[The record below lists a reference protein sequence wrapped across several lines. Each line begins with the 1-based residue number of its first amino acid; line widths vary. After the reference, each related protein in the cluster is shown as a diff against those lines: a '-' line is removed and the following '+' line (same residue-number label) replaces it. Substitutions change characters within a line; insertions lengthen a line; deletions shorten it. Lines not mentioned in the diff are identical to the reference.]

1 MKKFIY
7 VSLLF
12 FPYFLLSQSKINA
25 LIADLSKMKEDSSKV
40 IHYYKIADNY
50 ILIDST
56 KSFFYGKKAL
66 ELAKKINWKDGMAK
80 SYLVLGSNYT
90 KTNNYP
96 KALSNYNQVLSTT
109 NNQSIEAEAYFLK
122 GQIYLEQS
130 NYDDA
135 LAQFHKSLQL
145 FETQKNKN
153 GITKVLL
160 SIGSLYTG
168 FGKNKEALNTYNK
181 ALQIS
186 KQNNNLKQELAL
198 RGIGTVYFNY
208 SEYEKSISYLEKSLA
223 LIKSKKDT
231 NLESRLLSDIA
242 LVYLEMGQFQKA
254 INYSKASLKTDPSI
268 MTKIHNVAFSYGVIG
283 DSYVEL
289 AREQNNNPAHID
301 SAIVYLEKAVKLHT
315 EFKSLRGLYD
325 DYRSIYEAQK
335 LKGNYA
341 KALEIFELCTVYKD
355 SIYNSENKETIKNLE
370 DKREIELRDREIKI
384 NKLKIE
390 AKEKQKWLL
399 LSGIAFLGII
409 GGLLFYQSR
418 SRKKTNEKL
427 QSLNV
432 ELDEANKIKTR
443 FFSILNHDLRSPIT
457 NLIHFLHLQKDNPEL
472 LDAESKQR
480 MENKTIAGAENLLH
494 SMEDILLWSKGQMEH
509 FKPQPKTI
517 RVHDIFE
524 DVKKHFSS
532 EEQVAIVF
540 ENPDNITLHSD
551 ENYLKTIL
559 RNLTGNA
566 IKVLNTSA
574 TLGMTPTI
582 LWKAYTENGHTF
594 LSISDN
600 GPGTTSDKFKALY
613 DDKEVVG
620 IKTGLGLHLIRDLAK
635 AIGCEIAVDSKLNEG
650 TTITLKL

>member
-1 MKKFIY
+1 MRKIAHIL
-7 VSLLF
+7 VLLF
-12 FPYFLLSQSKINA
+12 PCFLISQNNLNT
-25 LIADLSKMKEDSSKV
+25 LIAEASKMKDDTLKV
-40 IHYYKIADNY
+40 HYYHKIAESY
-50 ILIDST
+50 RSTDSVQ
-56 KSFFYGKKAL
+56 SLVYSEKAL
-66 ELAKKINWKDGMAK
+66 QLSKKIKWMDGITQSHIHIGDYYAK
-80 SYLVLGSNYT
+80 QLNYQ
-90 KTNNYP
+90 
-96 KALSNYNQVLSTT
+96 KALFHF
-109 NNQSIEAEAYFLK
+109 NQSLLQSKNKTLQARTHFSIGE
-122 GQIYLEQS
+122 IYLEES
-130 NYDDA
+130 KYTEA
-135 LAQFHKSLQL
+135 LAVFHQSLQL
-145 FETQKNKN
+145 YEITKDKS
-153 GITKVLL
+153 GITKVLV

-168 FGKNKEALNTYNK
+168 FGKNKEALNSYNR
-181 ALQIS
+181 ALKIS
-186 KQNNNLKQELAL
+186 AENNNYYQEKAL
-198 RGIGTVYFNY
+198 RGIATVYFNFG
-208 SEYEKSISYLEKSLA
+208 ELEKSLA
-223 LIKSKKDT
+223 YFEKSLTIAKAKKDT
-231 NLESRLLSDIA
+231 NVESRLLSDMA
-242 LVYLEMGQFQKA
+242 LVYLELEQYKKA
-254 INYSKASLKTDPSI
+254 IEYSKASLQTDPTI
-268 MTKIHNVAFSYGVIG
+268 MSKIHNVAFSYGVIG

-289 AREQNNNPAHID
+289 AREQNNNRVLID
-301 SAIVYLEKAVKLHT
+301 SAITYLEKAVQLHK

-325 DYRSIYEAQK
+325 DYTSLSAAQK
-335 LKGNYA
+335 LKGNFA
-341 KALEIFELCTVYKD
+341 SALENYEISIAYKD
-355 SIYNSENKETIKNLE
+355 SMYNSENKETIKNLE

-427 QSLNV
+427 QALNV

-457 NLIHFLHLQKDNPEL
+457 KLIHFLHLQKDNPEL
-472 LDAESKQR
+472 LDTASKQR

-517 RVHDIFE
+517 SISSVFD
-524 DVKKHFSS
+524 DTQAHFSS
-532 EEQVAIVF
+532 EE
-540 ENPDNITLHSD
+540 NIQFQFDYPSNLSLVTD
-551 ENYLKTIL
+551 ENYLKTII